1 MLLNTAAHSSQRMR
15 LATWVFG
22 SGALLYQAELY
33 GGLAVFSAYVVYDT
47 QVGLTSSWLGAS
59 SHGLARSVRGLA
71 SFCRGG
77 KTTAERPRWEGPLPL
92 PGSCRPGDCG
102 ARRGGGD

>member
-1 MLLNTAAHSSQRMR
+1 MPTAQLHRMR

-47 QVGLTSSWLGAS
+47 QVG
-59 SHGLARSVRGLA
+59 
-71 SFCRGG
+71 
-77 KTTAERPRWEGPLPL
+77 
-92 PGSCRPGDCG
+92 
-102 ARRGGGD
+102 